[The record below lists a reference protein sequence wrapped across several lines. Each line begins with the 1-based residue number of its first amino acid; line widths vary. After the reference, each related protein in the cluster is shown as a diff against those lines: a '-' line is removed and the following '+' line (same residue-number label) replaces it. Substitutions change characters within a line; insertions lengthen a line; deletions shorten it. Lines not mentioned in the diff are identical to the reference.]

1 MKSIP
6 TILALLMLTS
16 GVAFAQTT
24 PGSMAAPG
32 TPSVLPG
39 SSPLDPTTV
48 GRGVGI
54 NPSNSQDLTNRGNLQ
69 DLTAPRGNNSQDRSN
84 QRPGPPSIRGFGR

>member
-6 TILALLMLTS
+6 TIVALLMLTG
-16 GVAFAQTT
+16 GVAVAQTT

-39 SSPLDPTTV
+39 SSPPDASTI
-48 GRGVGI
+48 GRGMGV
-54 NPSNSQDLTNRGNLQ
+54 NPSNSQDLTNRNNSQ